1 MSGCLHKPCQ
11 TEHDMTLLYLYH
23 ALRLLIA
30 SLASAKQRLVALY
43 VPCILWLH
51 LILFPEP
58 HVYTGFRIHASSILH
73 PLLLLCHAILVAVY
87 FTTVIVPFH
96 ESILSCSSVRLR
108 TLQFSCCKDIPIYI
122 STANSLLMATT
133 QYTLS
138 GASAVTCLTLLCFA
152 AVQNRW
158 YAHSS
163 CIPTLAVAVRD
174 AIAIVTSSCGC
185 NSLKNSR
192 VLLQS

>member
-1 MSGCLHKPCQ
+1 
-11 TEHDMTLLYLYH
+11 MTLLYLYY

-43 VPCILWLH
+43 VPCISWLH

-58 HVYTGFRIHASSILH
+58 HVYTGFRIHSSSILH
-73 PLLLLCHAILVAVY
+73 PLLLLRHAILVAVY
-87 FTTVIVPFH
+87 FTTVILPFH
-96 ESILSCSSVRLR
+96 ELILSSSSVRLR
-108 TLQFSCCKDIPIYI
+108 TLQFSCCKDIPIYF

-133 QYTLS
+133 RYTLS
-138 GASAVTCLTLLCFA
+138 GAVTCMTLLCFA
-152 AVQNRW
+152 AIQNRW
-158 YAHSS
+158 YTHSS
-163 CIPTLAVAVRD
+163 CIPTLAVAVRC